1 MSSDSSHDS
10 GYKLLFS
17 HAQVVEDL
25 LRGFV
30 PEDWVAEL
38 DFTTLEKVSGS
49 YVSDDLRDRE
59 DDIIWRVRR
68 QGQWLYVHVLLGI
81 PEQRGPWMA
90 LRVTVY
96 TGLLYQDLIKTG
108 EVRRGQKLPP
118 VFPLVLYNGRQRW
131 NAARDVSELIDL
143 LPGSLKR
150 YHPAHRY
157 FLLDESAVG
166 EEHLSDR
173 QNTVTSIIRLET
185 SAVPADVRQAVSQLQ
200 QRLQGPQYAS
210 LRRAFVVWINRIVLR
225 RLMPGQEVPE
235 VNELQEIDT
244 MLAETVEEWTRQWK
258 ADGLQQGRQEG
269 RQEGLREGLQVGIQ
283 QGLLRGERVLLQK
296 QLERRF
302 GALPP
307 WVSERLAQ
315 ATPEQLEAWGLDLLD
330 AADLGALFQT
340 G

>member
-1 MSSDSSHDS
+1 MPAPTMSSDSSHDS

-68 QGQWLYVHVLLGI
+68 QGQWLYVYVLL
-81 PEQRGPWMA
+81 EFQSTVDPWMA
-90 LRVTVY
+90 LRVMVY

-269 RQEGLREGLQVGIQ
+269 LQEGRQGRQE
-283 QGLLRGERVLLQK
+283 
-296 QLERRF
+296 
-302 GALPP
+302 
-307 WVSERLAQ
+307 
-315 ATPEQLEAWGLDLLD
+315 
-330 AADLGALFQT
+330 ADCR
-340 G
+340 

>member
-59 DDIIWRVRR
+59 DDIIWRVLSPGSMALCLRAAR
-68 QGQWLYVHVLLGI
+68 I
-81 PEQRGPWMA
+81 PEH
-90 LRVTVY
+90 
-96 TGLLYQDLIKTG
+96 
-108 EVRRGQKLPP
+108 RR
-118 VFPLVLYNGRQRW
+118 PLDG
-131 NAARDVSELIDL
+131 AARHGLHRPALSGSDQDRGGPQGAKAAARFPAGPLQRPPALELR
-143 LPGSLKR
+143 PVT
-150 YHPAHRY
+150 
-157 FLLDESAVG
+157 SANSSTCCRAASSAIIRRIATFCSTKAPSAKT
-166 EEHLSDR
+166 HLADR

-258 ADGLQQGRQEG
+258 ADGLQQGLLQGLQEGRQKGLQEG
-269 RQEGLREGLQVGIQ
+269 RQEGLQEKAGARTGG
-283 QGLLRGERVLLQK
+283 
-296 QLERRF
+296 RF
-302 GALPP
+302 RA
-307 WVSERLAQ
+307 R
-315 ATPEQLEAWGLDLLD
+315 TPAR
-330 AADLGALFQT
+330 
-340 G
+340 